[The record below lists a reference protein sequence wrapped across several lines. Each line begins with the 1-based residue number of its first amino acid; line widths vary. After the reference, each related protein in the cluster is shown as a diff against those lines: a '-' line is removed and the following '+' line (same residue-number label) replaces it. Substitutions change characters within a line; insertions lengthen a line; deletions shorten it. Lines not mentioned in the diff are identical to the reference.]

1 MMEYSISLGQMR
13 ARASFLKGTL
23 RDRPDPIRESV
34 AVLPACGG
42 TLVERACVALMGSRA
57 ESINLTSPS
66 SSSSSGA
73 FFVGVDWPAATAVQ
87 GAAAEAEMVS
97 GFDSFMVYFFGLDM
111 THKAAGT
118 VCTG

>member
-34 AVLPACGG
+34 LPSCLPACGG

-97 GFDSFMVYFFGLDM
+97 ACLIVLLFTFLG
-111 THKAAGT
+111 
-118 VCTG
+118 